1 LGGNARRKSCQQSV
15 GPRWHPSGNL
25 AIATVHV
32 IPNRAEGPVRNLL
45 YAGAD
50 RTRLPAVLDRSKTP
64 EHHESPARLCFF
76 HSICETDTR
85 SLITDHET
93 TRPLT
98 TNHCPTPMGKIHVLS
113 ETVANKIA
121 AGEVVERPASVVKEL
136 LENSLDA
143 GATRIRINVEAG
155 GKRLIQITD
164 NGCGMV
170 RDDAMLAFERHATS
184 KMKDAEDLLS
194 IATLGFR
201 GEALPAIASVSR
213 LRLETRVAGEAAGT
227 VVEINGGKIARVE
240 EAGLPEGTSI
250 TVRDLFFNTPARK
263 KFLKAEST
271 ELSHIASLVTHYA
284 LAHPEKHFE
293 LHSATNAMLVAPA
306 VAGHSERVYQV
317 FGKET
322 LEQLIPIA
330 AAQPLERVGLPQ
342 PPPWRR
348 EEVQTDEDG
357 AVQKKEPGEMRVSGF
372 VSKPEIQKLN
382 RNSIFVFV
390 NGRLIRDRL
399 VQHGLTEAY
408 RNIIPP
414 AVYPVVLLFL
424 ELPAEEVDV
433 NVHPSKTE
441 VRFRQQS
448 VMHDF
453 VRDSVRAALM
463 KARPAPQFVTEIRAH
478 ATAGEALTPGSG
490 WEASSAVQSG
500 EEIAAQAFAAGEQ
513 ASAGLYEPGAGAG
526 ERFALQAPLAPPI
539 SARFQFSGGIAVEA
553 NAGIALARQLE
564 TIPDNGCAPALEVRE
579 EEPTL
584 SSLGTLKPLGQ
595 IRNSFILAVNEDG
608 LWIIDQHV
616 AHERVLFERV
626 LKQRSAQR
634 VESQRLLMPIIV
646 ELSPAQQA
654 VFTEISDELQHNGFE
669 VEAFGARS
677 VAVKVAPAG
686 VEAPAVEHMLHELL
700 ELISREEQSLN
711 LEKIRARIAASIACH
726 AAIKVNMPLEQNK
739 MDWLLAE
746 LAKTDHPMSCPHGR
760 PVVLRYSVKDIQK
773 AFKRI

>member
-1 LGGNARRKSCQQSV
+1 
-15 GPRWHPSGNL
+15 
-25 AIATVHV
+25 
-32 IPNRAEGPVRNLL
+32 
-45 YAGAD
+45 
-50 RTRLPAVLDRSKTP
+50 
-64 EHHESPARLCFF
+64 
-76 HSICETDTR
+76 
-85 SLITDHET
+85 
-93 TRPLT
+93 
-98 TNHCPTPMGKIHVLS
+98 MGKIHVLS
-113 ETVANKIA
+113 EGVANKIA
-121 AGEVVERPASVVKEL
+121 AGEVVERPASVVKEM

-143 GATRIRINVEAG
+143 GATRIKINVEAG
-155 GKRLIQITD
+155 GKRFIQISD

-184 KMKDAEDLLS
+184 KIKNAEDLLS
-194 IATLGFR
+194 VATLGFR
-201 GEALPAIASVSR
+201 GEALPSIASVSR
-213 LRLETRVAGEAAGT
+213 LRLETRTEDEPAGT

-240 EAGLPEGTSI
+240 EAGLPPGTSI

-263 KFLKAEST
+263 KFLKSEST

-284 LAHPEKHFE
+284 LAHPDKHFE
-293 LHSATNAMLVAPA
+293 LHSATNAMLVAPP
-306 VAGHSERVYQV
+306 VTGYSERVYQV

-322 LEQLIPIA
+322 LDQLIPVA
-330 AAQPLERVGLPQ
+330 ARQPLERVGLPQ

-348 EEVQTDEDG
+348 READDEIEP
-357 AVQKKEPGEMRVSGF
+357 KEPGEIRVHGF

-414 AVYPVVLLFL
+414 TVYPVVLLFL
-424 ELPAEEVDV
+424 ELPAAEVDV

-441 VRFRQQS
+441 VRFRQQT

-463 KARPAPQFVTEIRAH
+463 KARPVPQFVTEIRAH
-478 ATAGEALTPGSG
+478 ATASRALTPGALTSG
-490 WEASSAVQSG
+490 ADWEQSSEVFPPASNLQPPD
-500 EEIAAQAFAAGEQ
+500 
-513 ASAGLYEPGAGAG
+513 AGLQLTGTEG
-526 ERFALQAPLAPPI
+526 FALRAPLQPPI
-539 SARFQFSGGIAVEA
+539 SARLQFNGGIAVEA
-553 NAGIALARQLE
+553 NAAIPVARGVENLPLA
-564 TIPDNGCAPALEVRE
+564 PDFSASAAKTGDVPDQGCAPALEVGE

-584 SSLGTLKPLGQ
+584 ASLSTLKPLGQ
-595 IRNSFILAVNEDG
+595 IRNSFILAVNDDG
-608 LWIIDQHV
+608 LWIVDQHV

-626 LKQRSAQR
+626 LKQREAQR
-634 VESQRLLMPIIV
+634 VESQRLLMPIV
-646 ELSPAQQA
+646 LELSPAQQA
-654 VFTEISDELQHNGFE
+654 VFAEISEELQHNGFE
-669 VEAFGARS
+669 AEPFGARS

-686 VEAPAVEHMLHELL
+686 VDAAAIEHLLQELL
-700 ELISREEQSLN
+700 DQFSREEQSLN

-739 MDWLLAE
+739 MEWLLAE